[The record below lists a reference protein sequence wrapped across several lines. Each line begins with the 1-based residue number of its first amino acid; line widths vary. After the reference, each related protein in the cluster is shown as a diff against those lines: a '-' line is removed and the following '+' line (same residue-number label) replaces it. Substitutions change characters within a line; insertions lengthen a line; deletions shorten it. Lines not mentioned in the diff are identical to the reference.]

1 MEPVVEALSAL
12 ERHRSIRL
20 RQVKQNPPHH
30 AILLQPSTVAIP
42 ALTHLS
48 QLSTAP
54 AGTDRKEKGG
64 GAWGENSRKTRHGK
78 LVENADY
85 RAWNDVEVFDVPS
98 DLRRPGA
105 EAVVEHVKFFGL
117 EELFPS
123 TGLQEKFNADAA
135 FRTAIRRA
143 IRDDLFVPDPNA
155 SDKVNAAI
163 SSLSSSLMVNWK
175 SSRTGYASLTKV
187 FADNAVQNLTG
198 ENFIQTLGKLCGPVS
213 HGSLIDI
220 TSTGRK
226 QERHS
231 WHQDSGL
238 DRFTVMVGFPPE
250 SNWTGVGVFRHSCK
264 LSHPLRQDGDEGEVI
279 QWEDYE
285 AGELPV
291 SAIGRPEYSP
301 GREVMVYCDAT
312 HLHSAP
318 DETNRESVW
327 RFM

>member
-1 MEPVVEALSAL
+1 MVE
-12 ERHRSIRL
+12 
-20 RQVKQNPPHH
+20 K
-30 AILLQPSTVAIP
+30 
-42 ALTHLS
+42 
-48 QLSTAP
+48 
-54 AGTDRKEKGG
+54 
-64 GAWGENSRKTRHGK
+64 
-78 LVENADY
+78 ADY

-198 ENFIQTLGKLCGPVS
+198 RTLSRLS
-213 HGSLIDI
+213 A
-220 TSTGRK
+220 
-226 QERHS
+226 
-231 WHQDSGL
+231 
-238 DRFTVMVGFPPE
+238 
-250 SNWTGVGVFRHSCK
+250 SCAA
-264 LSHPLRQDGDEGEVI
+264 R
-279 QWEDYE
+279 
-285 AGELPV
+285 
-291 SAIGRPEYSP
+291 
-301 GREVMVYCDAT
+301 
-312 HLHSAP
+312 
-318 DETNRESVW
+318 
-327 RFM
+327 

>member
-64 GAWGENSRKTRHGK
+64 AWGENSRKTRHGK
-78 LVENADY
+78 LVEKADY

-123 TGLQEKFNADAA
+123 TGAA
-135 FRTAIRRA
+135 RKVQCGCSVQDCYSQGYSRRSV
-143 IRDDLFVPDPNA
+143 RP
-155 SDKVNAAI
+155 
-163 SSLSSSLMVNWK
+163 
-175 SSRTGYASLTKV
+175 
-187 FADNAVQNLTG
+187 
-198 ENFIQTLGKLCGPVS
+198 GP
-213 HGSLIDI
+213 
-220 TSTGRK
+220 
-226 QERHS
+226 ERE
-231 WHQDSGL
+231 
-238 DRFTVMVGFPPE
+238 R
-250 SNWTGVGVFRHSCK
+250 
-264 LSHPLRQDGDEGEVI
+264 
-279 QWEDYE
+279 
-285 AGELPV
+285 
-291 SAIGRPEYSP
+291 
-301 GREVMVYCDAT
+301 
-312 HLHSAP
+312 
-318 DETNRESVW
+318 
-327 RFM
+327 

>member
-1 MEPVVEALSAL
+1 M
-12 ERHRSIRL
+12 
-20 RQVKQNPPHH
+20 
-30 AILLQPSTVAIP
+30 
-42 ALTHLS
+42 
-48 QLSTAP
+48 
-54 AGTDRKEKGG
+54 
-64 GAWGENSRKTRHGK
+64 
-78 LVENADY
+78 
-85 RAWNDVEVFDVPS
+85 EVFDVPS

-143 IRDDLFVPDPNA
+143 IRDDLFVPDPKA

-198 ENFIQTLGKLCGPVS
+198 RTLSRLGKLCGPVS

-238 DRFTVMVGFPPE
+238 DRFTVMVGFPP
-250 SNWTGVGVFRHSCK
+250 RA
-264 LSHPLRQDGDEGEVI
+264 
-279 QWEDYE
+279 
-285 AGELPV
+285 AGQASGFSVTRANCPTRCV
-291 SAIGRPEYSP
+291 RMVT
-301 GREVMVYCDAT
+301 REK
-312 HLHSAP
+312 
-318 DETNRESVW
+318 
-327 RFM
+327 